1 MQLVKYDAACRALAE
16 CRKVDEVKDIRDK
29 AAAMAAYARQS
40 KNKDLEIDA
49 AEIRLRAE
57 RRIGEM
63 IGQQRESGEL
73 AKPGRPPQIN
83 RVTQKPDLIQ
93 PSTPTLADL
102 GIDKNTA
109 DRARKLAAVSSE
121 HFEQVLVEHREAQQ
135 AVTAATFVKLEKAG
149 EGDDDYVLRELS
161 RFWSM
166 ASKTAE
172 DAFLERAGLTR
183 IVIAEGLVDERCWSE
198 FVAHRQNIRKPLHK
212 LSAAKNWRFLSTL
225 SVGDQRASVDAT
237 IANNWT
243 GLFPPKGNNGNH
255 QINNRETAADRVR
268 RANPITPD
276 AELDRYL

>member
-1 MQLVKYDAACRALAE
+1 MQLVKYDAACMAIAE

-63 IGQQRESGEL
+63 IGQQRQDGNL
-73 AKPGRPPQIN
+73 AKPPGKAKEKD
-83 RVTQKPDLIQ
+83 RVFAQPDLETQ
-93 PSTPTLADL
+93 TPTLADL

-109 DRARKLAAVSSE
+109 DRARKLAAVSAD

-166 ASKTAE
+166 ASKSVE
-172 DAFLERAGLTR
+172 DAFLERAGLSR
-183 IVIAEGLVDERCWSE
+183 IIIAEGLVDERCWSE

-225 SVGDQRASVDAT
+225 SVDEQRASVDAT

-243 GLFPPKGNNGNH
+243 GLFPPKGRAGGGTLLDHNKAQMQEFINNG
-255 QINNRETAADRVR
+255 R
-268 RANPITPD
+268 
-276 AELDRYL
+276 

>member
-1 MQLVKYDAACRALAE
+1 MQLVKYDAACRAIAE

-63 IGQQRESGEL
+63 IGQQRQDGNL
-73 AKPGRPPQIN
+73 AKPPGKAKEKD
-83 RVTQKPDLIQ
+83 RVFAQPDLETQ
-93 PSTPTLADL
+93 TPTLADL

-109 DRARKLAAVSSE
+109 DRARKLAAVSAD

-166 ASKTAE
+166 ASKS
-172 DAFLERAGLTR
+172 
-183 IVIAEGLVDERCWSE
+183 VGLVDERCWSE

-225 SVGDQRASVDAT
+225 SVDEQRASVDAT

-243 GLFPPKGNNGNH
+243 GLFPPKGRAGGGTLLDHNKAQMQEFINNG
-255 QINNRETAADRVR
+255 R
-268 RANPITPD
+268 
-276 AELDRYL
+276 